1 MNSDEDCTVFLL
13 NIFFY
18 TMSEFLGEIEI
29 NNKKIIRRDDRLFI
43 RFFLSI
49 CH

>member
-1 MNSDEDCTVFLL
+1 
-13 NIFFY
+13 
-18 TMSEFLGEIEI
+18 MSEFLGENKI